1 MLRGYDHSK
10 IPLALVSLQGI
21 IDISASKSNPVP
33 SNSLLHNGTV
43 QTRNITEAKYSD
55 LSPEH
60 LSPGAGPST
69 DIPLCQILLSAL
81 ILEDGIE
88 EPCCSEN
95 EGSEFNTYGSDEFDE
110 DVEPDSFSHQSLHNF
125 EPAGRTGLGGYRIT
139 ANGRSFNELEH
150 DLSDKDS
157 FLMPDMWIRSGVDHS
172 SNDLVPNQA
181 VKPVLSCTDFQYNK
195 MSKNERAQ
203 LEIQSIGLFPE
214 PGVYSPLCSLFF
226 WCGVS

>member
-1 MLRGYDHSK
+1 MLER
-10 IPLALVSLQGI
+10 
-21 IDISASKSNPVP
+21 
-33 SNSLLHNGTV
+33 
-43 QTRNITEAKYSD
+43 TRNITEAKYSD
-55 LSPEH
+55 LSPERV
-60 LSPGAGPST
+60 SPRVGSST

-81 ILEDGIE
+81 ISEDGIE

-125 EPAGRTGLGGYRIT
+125 ELAGRTGLGGYRIT

-157 FLMPDMWIRSGVDHS
+157 FSMPGMWTTSGADHS
-172 SNDLVPNQA
+172 PNDLVPNQA
-181 VKPVLSCTDFQYNK
+181 VKPVLSCSDFLYNS
-195 MSKNERAQ
+195 MSTNERAL

-214 PGVYSPLCSLFF
+214 PGVCSSIRFLFF
-226 WCGVS
+226 FWVS